1 MYLRYS
7 YFDFNRFVISF
18 LNQLA
23 VLARPLADCL
33 RRVAALLV
41 FSYLHINILACT
53 SCRPCPISHLLTT
66 VVIITSTTV
75 PPIHHLPLSW

>member
-18 LNQLA
+18 LNQLV
-23 VLARPLADCL
+23 VLARSLADCL
-33 RRVAALLV
+33 RRFTALLV

-53 SCRPCPISHLLTT
+53 SCRPCPVSRLLIT
-66 VVIITSTTV
+66 VAIITSATV